1 MQNAKFLKF
10 ILGVMGTIEIIGV
23 AKKVE
28 QSRST

>member
-10 ILGVMGTIEIIGV
+10 ILGVMGTIGIIGV